1 MKASTVHELK
11 DELKHLSVKE
21 LVELCNRLARFKK
34 ENKELLTYL
43 LFEAHDEK
51 GYIQSVKNEVE
62 QMFAEIPKGNSLY
75 LQKKSIRKI
84 LRTVNKYI
92 RYSGIKTT
100 EVELLLHFCNR
111 LGQSGIKF
119 RESTALSNLFESQ
132 IKKANKQVLTLH
144 EDLQY
149 DYLRTIEDLQEY

>member
-51 GYIQSVKNEVE
+51 GYIQSVKTEVE
-62 QMFAEIPKGNSLY
+62 QQFAEIPKGNSLY

-84 LRTVNKYI
+84 LRTVNKYN

-100 EVELLLHFCNR
+100 EVELVLYFCNQ
-111 LGQSGIKF
+111 LSQSGIKF
-119 RESTALSNLFESQ
+119 RESTALSNLYESQ
-132 IKKANKQVLTLH
+132 LKKAYKLTLTLH

>member
-51 GYIQSVKNEVE
+51 GYIQSVKREVE

-100 EVELLLHFCNR
+100 EVELLLHFCSTLN
-111 LGQSGIKF
+111 QSGIHF
-119 RESTALSNLFESQ
+119 RDSTALNNLYESQ
-132 IKKANKQVLTLH
+132 IKKAAKQVQELH

-149 DYLRTIEDLQEY
+149 DYLRTIEELKES

>member
-51 GYIQSVKNEVE
+51 GYIQSVKTEVE
-62 QMFAEIPKGNSLY
+62 QQFAEIPKGNSLY

-84 LRTVNKYI
+84 LRTVNKYN

-100 EVELLLHFCNR
+100 EVELLLYFCNQ
-111 LGQSGIKF
+111 LSQSGIKF
-119 RESTALSNLFESQ
+119 RERDRKS
-132 IKKANKQVLTLH
+132 VV
-144 EDLQY
+144 
-149 DYLRTIEDLQEY
+149 

>member
-51 GYIQSVKNEVE
+51 GYIQSVKTEVE
-62 QMFAEIPKGNSLY
+62 QQFAEIPKGNSLY

-84 LRTVNKYI
+84 LRTVNKYN

-100 EVELLLHFCNR
+100 EVELLLYFCNQLSR
-111 LGQSGIKF
+111 SGIKF
-119 RESTALSNLFESQ
+119 RESNALSNLYEGQ
-132 IKKANKQVLTLH
+132 LKKAYKLTLTLH

-149 DYLRTIEDLQEY
+149 DYLRTIEDLQEF